1 MLNLVVVTYPSKNL
15 RLWPWISLY
24 PQPRGTIRVFLQS
37 LTRPESHR
45 QDPPCSSR
53 LSRVTSTFSPFHSH
67 FQAHGWLL
75 AGQGRER
82 MGSRGEKASEPAE
95 IAVCTHAGWWRRG
108 AGRQAGA
115 AFVHRECI
123 LLCRPYNFFFINH
136 RSAELKRILETILLK
151 RTPRCEE
158 RKEERR
164 KYHLLRASHMLWI
177 HGPRSHSQHVAELGP
192 HST

>member
-1 MLNLVVVTYPSKNL
+1 MFQSSVSSHLNLFSFPFPFPSS
-15 RLWPWISLY
+15 W
-24 PQPRGTIRVFLQS
+24 
-37 LTRPESHR
+37 LT
-45 QDPPCSSR
+45 
-53 LSRVTSTFSPFHSH
+53 LSRPRQRKNGEQRRESIRTGRNCCVYTCGVV
-67 FQAHGWLL
+67 A
-75 AGQGRER
+75 AGR
-82 MGSRGEKASEPAE
+82 
-95 IAVCTHAGWWRRG
+95 
-108 AGRQAGA
+108 RQAGA